1 MPMPTIIA
9 RTLIASVIAL
19 INIAL
24 PRAAPESVIRTS
36 PVPDAHMTSDIIAP
50 EYLRIGIP

>member
-1 MPMPTIIA
+1 MPAIIA

-19 INIAL
+19 MNNAL